1 MDIQSSIVKA
11 FATFLLLSY
20 VKLLNS
26 TVDILLS
33 VKVYNIHQEVV
44 GVYVYYDAS
53 YKYFGKEH
61 HPYVIIGVG
70 VFFRTFVLSSL
81 LLLLYPTSCFQICL
95 SSCTT
100 CYTHSKKLNIY
111 HTLLPFIMAGTFLS
125 IMILDEAEIKA
136 HWFIKTSVTVIVIFY
151 TSPILVAMAYVCL
164 TDVM

>member
-70 VFFRTFVLSSL
+70 VFFSNIRSFFLTSPSLS
-81 LLLLYPTSCFQICL
+81 Y
-95 SSCTT
+95 
-100 CYTHSKKLNIY
+100 K
-111 HTLLPFIMAGTFLS
+111 LLPNMSKLLHHMLHTFQETEYLS
-125 IMILDEAEIKA
+125 HFTAIYYGRYFSLYHD
-136 HWFIKTSVTVIVIFY
+136 FR
-151 TSPILVAMAYVCL
+151 
-164 TDVM
+164 